1 MDTYKISNRR
11 YLGSKTRLLPFIDDV
26 ITENCKKCSSLFDV
40 FGGTGVVGDYFNK
53 RYEVIE
59 NDFLYSNYL
68 CFEAFLGTEKV
79 NEKKILRLIDILN
92 DLKPRGENYYSKNF
106 ADTYLSKANMKKVGA
121 IRDEINRL
129 FSDGKINVRERAVLI
144 TALLYAIDHIA
155 NTVGHYDAYRKGAS
169 LDKELLIK
177 PLEID
182 SKHNYGNEIYNTDSN
197 VLAESV
203 NADIAY
209 IDPPYN
215 SRQYAD
221 AYHFLENVARNEK
234 PIVEGVA
241 RKMDRSAIKSRYNT
255 KSAPKAFAELVQALN
270 AKYILVSYNN
280 IGEKANARSNAKI
293 SDIEIISTL
302 EKRGKVK
309 IFEKEFNSF
318 TTGKTKLEDHK
329 ERLFL
334 CEVGVFEESD
344 KLNSEVKKIQSPL
357 NYTGGKF
364 RLLPQLEER
373 FPSDIR
379 VFYDIFCGGCN
390 VGSNVEAGRIVCV
403 DNCKEI
409 VSLFSFLKE
418 HTFAEVDEKLRK
430 MIADFG
436 LSDTS
441 AYGYEY
447 YGCNSSNGVGKYN
460 SKNYIRLRDSYNKD
474 SNKDP
479 IKFLLLVI
487 FAFNNQIRFNKKGE
501 FNLPVGKRDY
511 NKALSRKLQGFMS
524 NIQRKNISFVA
535 RSFEEIDLRS
545 IRAKESF
552 FYLDPPYSL
561 GLAAYNEN
569 GGWSNEDD
577 KRLFVFLEKCNKK
590 GIRFA
595 LSNVM
600 EHKGVR
606 NEALLDWCLKNQ
618 FNINYLDYSYNNS
631 NYHSLHKQGE
641 SKEVLITN
649 Y

>member
-1 MDTYKISNRR
+1 MDSYKISNRR
-11 YLGSKTRLLPFIDDV
+11 YLGSKTRLLPFIED
-26 ITENCKKCSSLFDV
+26 IIQQNCPECSSLFDV
-40 FGGTGVVGDYFNK
+40 FGGTGVVGDYFND
-53 RYEVIE
+53 RYKIIE

-68 CFEAFLGTEKV
+68 CFEAFLGSKKV
-79 NEKKILRLIDILN
+79 DLKKIEKLIADLN
-92 DLKPRGENYYSKNF
+92 TLKSSAENYYSKNF
-106 ADTYLSKANMKKVGA
+106 ADTYLSKENMRKVGS
-121 IRDEINRL
+121 IRDEIDRL
-129 FSDGKINVRERAVLI
+129 CESEAINFREKAVLI

-169 LDKELLIK
+169 LDKELVLK
-177 PLEID
+177 PLDIAENNN
-182 SKHNYGNEIYNTDSN
+182 KGNEIYNTDSN
-197 VLAESV
+197 ILAESV
-203 NADIAY
+203 KADIAY

-234 PIVEGVA
+234 PKVEGVA
-241 RKMDRSAIKSRYNT
+241 RKMDRSGLKSRFNT
-255 KSAPKAFAELVQALN
+255 KSAPKAFEELVQSLN
-270 AKYILVSYNN
+270 VRYILVSYNN

-293 SDIEIISTL
+293 SDVEIISSL
-302 EKRGKVK
+302 EKRGKVR

-334 CEVGVFEESD
+334 CEVGNFEKSD
-344 KLNSEVKKIQSPL
+344 KLRDELTKVQSPL
-357 NYTGGKF
+357 NYTGGKYK
-364 RLLPQLEER
+364 LLPQLEER
-373 FPSDIR
+373 FPDDID
-379 VFYDIFCGGCN
+379 VFYDVFCGGCN
-390 VGSNVEAGRIVCV
+390 VGSNVEFEKIVCV
-403 DNCKEI
+403 DKNSSVI
-409 VSLFSFLKE
+409 SLMNYLKK
-418 HTFAEVDEKLRK
+418 HSFAEVDEQLKRV
-430 MIADFG
+430 ISEYG

-441 AYGYEY
+441 SFGYEY
-447 YGCNSSNGVGKYN
+447 YGCNSGNGVGKFNSEQYKKLREAYN
-460 SKNYIRLRDSYNKD
+460 AEKEKD
-474 SNKDP
+474 C

-487 FAFNNQIRFNKKGE
+487 FGFNNQIRFNRKGE

-511 NKALSRKLQGFMS
+511 NKALSRKLQGFME
-524 NIQRKNISFVA
+524 NIHRKNIEFIESDFA
-535 RSFEEIDLRS
+535 EIDLS
-545 IRAKESF
+545 IAKTKRVF

-577 KRLFVFLEKCNKK
+577 KKLFSFLENCDKK

-606 NEALLDWCLKNQ
+606 NEALLDWCLKNH
-618 FNINYLDYSYNNS
+618 FNINYLNYSYNNS
-631 NYHSLHKQGE
+631 NYHSLHKNGT

>member
-1 MDTYKISNRR
+1 MDTYKIANRR
-11 YLGSKTRLLPFIDDV
+11 YLGSKTRLLPFIDYV

-79 NEKKILRLIDILN
+79 DEIKIFALIDMLN
-92 DLKPRGENYYSKNF
+92 AIQPKGENYYSKNF
-106 ADTYLSKANMKKVGA
+106 ADTYLSKTNMKKVGA
-121 IRDEINRL
+121 VRDEIDRL
-129 FSDGKINVRERAVLI
+129 FSDREINSRERAILI

-155 NTVGHYDAYRKGAS
+155 NTVGHYDAYRKGVS
-169 LDKELLIK
+169 LDRELVIK

-182 SKHNYGNEIYNTDSN
+182 SKHNSGNEIFNTDSN
-197 VLAESV
+197 TLAETIS
-203 NADIAY
+203 ADIAY

-241 RKMDRSAIKSRYNT
+241 RKMDRRAIKSRYNT
-255 KSAPKAFAELVQALN
+255 KSAPRAFAELVQALN
-270 AKYILVSYNN
+270 ARYILVSYNN

-293 SDIEIISTL
+293 SDVEIISTL

-344 KLNSEVKKIQSPL
+344 KLYSEATKVQSPL

-364 RLLPQLEER
+364 RLLPQLEEK
-373 FPSDIR
+373 FPTDIKA
-379 VFYDIFCGGCN
+379 FYDIFCGGCN
-390 VGSNVEAGRIVCV
+390 VGSNVEADKIVCV
-403 DNCKEI
+403 DTCKEI
-409 VSLFSFLKE
+409 ISLFTFLKE
-418 HTFAEVDEKLRK
+418 HTFAEVDGMLRK
-430 MIADFG
+430 MIADFK

-441 AYGYEY
+441 AHGYEH

-460 SKNYIRLRDSYNKD
+460 SENYIRLRDSYNGD
-474 SNKDP
+474 EEKDP

-487 FAFNNQIRFNKKGE
+487 FGFNNQIRFNRKGE

-524 NIQRKNISFVA
+524 NIHRKDISFVES
-535 RSFEEIDLRS
+535 SFDDIDLRS
-545 IRAKESF
+545 VKAKESF

-569 GGWSNEDD
+569 GGWSIEDD
-577 KRLFVFLEKCNKK
+577 KRLFAFLEKCNRK

-606 NEALLDWCLKNQ
+606 NESLLEWCLRNQ
-618 FNINYLDYSYNNS
+618 FNINYLDYSYSNS